1 MRRLVAACA
10 ISLAAGASWANDL
23 PVFSTE
29 VEMVRL
35 DVSVTR
41 DGQPIKGLTATDF
54 EIRDNGVAQE
64 VELVGGEDKTVDTVL
79 ALDTS
84 SSLAGLPLGR
94 LKAAAHAFVD
104 VLHPQDAFSLLTFS
118 DRIQAKVTPGD
129 RRERAHEVI
138 EATQARLSTALYD
151 AAFAALSLADSARGR
166 PLVLVFSDGQDVG
179 SWVRPERV
187 LRLAKESDLVVYAVV
202 TRLEGSE
209 VDFLRELATVTG
221 GEVWS
226 AEHQELKDILLR
238 AIEEFRTRYT
248 LRYAL
253 SGPAH
258 DGWHKI
264 EVGIKHAPAT
274 VRARKGYWHR

>member
-1 MRRLVAACA
+1 MRCLFVACA
-10 ISLAAGASWANDL
+10 ISLAAGASWANDM

-35 DVSVTR
+35 DVSVTH
-41 DGQPIKGLTATDF
+41 DGQPVKGLTAADF
-54 EIRDNGVAQE
+54 EVKDNGVAQE
-64 VELVGGEDKTVDTVL
+64 VELVGGEDKTVDVVL

-118 DRIQAKVTPGD
+118 DRIQATVAPGD

-151 AAFAALSLADSARGR
+151 AVFAALSLADSTRGR

-179 SWVRPERV
+179 SWCRPERV

-209 VDFLRELATVTG
+209 VDLLRELATVTG
-221 GEVWS
+221 GEVWPV
-226 AEHQELKDILLR
+226 EHQELKEILLR

-253 SGPAH
+253 TGPAH

-264 EVGIKHAPAT
+264 EVSVKHAPAA